1 MHNHTPTTMAAEPV
15 SGPNSPSSNAGP
27 EGAACPSVST
37 MVRVGRVL
45 RDMAA
50 ARSISDAEIRQHA
63 ADCTF
68 LMESAYDRF
77 QDCGDITEREAAY
90 LWMHR
95 RDEALRSLSPEFK
108 AAREREIQQ
117 AIAAGTGCYF
127 IDQADAD
134 RRAMA
139 GRAAG

>member
-1 MHNHTPTTMAAEPV
+1 
-15 SGPNSPSSNAGP
+15 
-27 EGAACPSVST
+27 

-45 RDMAA
+45 QDMAA
-50 ARSISDAEIRQHA
+50 ARAISDDEIRQHA

-77 QDCGDITEREAAY
+77 QASGDVSEREAAY

-108 AAREREIQQ
+108 AAREREIQR
-117 AIAAGTGCYF
+117 AIGAGFF